1 MRPSRKGKAPVST
14 EQGMLKNPRALI
26 GGWRLIVARE
36 SDPLVHARAAAE
48 SYPFKVVCLSS
59 RAAITRNPPM
69 VRGLRARS
77 EMIEGATRPV
87 MAALEGELCP

>member
-36 SDPLVHARAAAE
+36 SDPLVHAGSAAG
-48 SYPFKVVCLSS
+48 SYPFKEVL
-59 RAAITRNPPM
+59 
-69 VRGLRARS
+69 
-77 EMIEGATRPV
+77 
-87 MAALEGELCP
+87 